1 MLYLSQIYLVV
12 IIYIIK
18 TKKEVFL
25 CVVVIVDKVVIH
37 KTIADVI
44 ATVILIYMLIFVILP
59 ENYLYGHAY
68 TPNQTMNKTFEPE
81 IGLNNGTIFPEL
93 VSPYYP
99 GQSIDFINYLKNGG
113 CDHE

>member
-1 MLYLSQIYLVV
+1 MRCCNRRQRCHTQKNCRCNCNCNSNIYAN
-12 IIYIIK
+12 ICNSS
-18 TKKEVFL
+18 TTRTF
-25 CVVVIVDKVVIH
+25 
-37 KTIADVI
+37 
-44 ATVILIYMLIFVILP
+44 P